1 MEKLNEALIERGYVC
16 TIIDIFTMKG
26 ITDHRI
32 VKMSGE
38 DGQELEPFEPMA
50 GRRLGRQDAVVISQF
65 TEAEIDELIEGSYT
79 DEGLG
84 AFQSRQTEEGI
95 RHYNIHYASDDP
107 ICAETIDYMLP
118 DNVDTSSS
126 FSGDYQ
132 KIIQDAV
139 LDNVA
144 SIAKWLCESKGPF
157 LGFRVIENDYIG
169 SGMIRDD
176 IMIREMKTKD
186 VVVILERKDPDGPG
200 SDSDFMILTAYP
212 DITERALTAVP
223 TGRDIRADIHE
234 TNTYKQADGAE
245 KRLLDQKVL
254 RGLTH

>member
-1 MEKLNEALIERGYVC
+1 MEKSNEALIERGYVC

-107 ICAETIDYMLP
+107 ICAETINYMLP
-118 DNVDTSSS
+118 DNVDTSSAFDS
-126 FSGDYQ
+126 DHEG
-132 KIIQDAV
+132 IILDAL
-139 LDNVA
+139 LDNV
-144 SIAKWLCESKGPF
+144 SGIAKWSCDEKEDYLE
-157 LGFRVIENDYIG
+157 FRAIDNNYIG
-169 SGMIRDD
+169 HGMIRDNV
-176 IMIREMKTKD
+176 MIREMKTKD
-186 VVVILERKDPDGPG
+186 IVVILARSEPEH
-200 SDSDFMILTAYP
+200 SDDCGFVVLTAYP

-223 TGRDIRADIHE
+223 TGRDIRADLHE

>member
-1 MEKLNEALIERGYVC
+1 MHEVVIERSNVC
-16 TIIDIFTMKG
+16 TLRDIFAIKG
-26 ITDHRI
+26 VADFKIIR
-32 VKMSGE
+32 MSGE
-38 DGQELEPFEPMA
+38 NGQQLKPFEAMA
-50 GRRLGRQDAVVISQF
+50 GRKLGREDAVVISQF

-79 DEGLG
+79 DEGLE

-107 ICAETIDYMLP
+107 ICAETIDHILP

-139 LDNVA
+139 LDNVS
-144 SIAKWLCESKGPF
+144 SIAKWLCESKEPF

-169 SGMIRDD
+169 SGMIHDD

-186 VVVILERKDPDGPG
+186 VVVILERKDPDRPG

-212 DITERALTAVP
+212 DITDRAITAVP
-223 TGRDIRADIHE
+223 TGRDIRPYMHGSNA
-234 TNTYKQADGAE
+234 YKQADGAE
-245 KRLLDQKVL
+245 KRLLDQKIR